1 VIASAAMMRRLATT
15 TALVLLTACGGT
27 PAPADAP
34 VSATAAAGSL
44 APAAPSAPPAV
55 DVWAGVL
62 SGGATYTL
70 SGGGGQT
77 LVATAVDA
85 RALGKG
91 RTVRL
96 KWTIGGADHAGAP
109 SQVAADAEA
118 VHLLDASL
126 EDADVVDALAAPSP
140 WPRHSRSVPV
150 QTRVDGL
157 YAQVWRGADDVVV
170 CYGEGPPPDAPP
182 CEDVCF
188 AEMCVSPR
196 GGVVELGGTWAPN
209 FETYTAAGYERFRET
224 LTFVGSTAK

>member
-1 VIASAAMMRRLATT
+1 MIAFAAMTRRIQTGLA
-15 TALVLLTACGGT
+15 ALALLSACGGT

-34 VSATAAAGSL
+34 VAASGS
-44 APAAPSAPPAV
+44 PVSAAPPTAPPAV

-62 SGGATYTL
+62 AGGATYVL
-70 SGGGGQT
+70 QGGAGLKLQAV
-77 LVATAVDA
+77 VASP

-91 RTVRL
+91 QTVRL
-96 KWTIGGADHAGAP
+96 QWSVGGAPHVGAP
-109 SQVAADAEA
+109 SQVAADADA

-140 WPRHSRSVPV
+140 WPRQSRPVPV

-157 YAQVWRGADDVVV
+157 YAQVWRGPDDVVV

-188 AEMCVSPR
+188 AELCVSQKA
-196 GGVVELGGTWAPN
+196 GIIELGGTWAPN
-209 FETYTAAGYERFRET
+209 FEAFTAAGYERFRET
-224 LTFVGSTAK
+224 LTFVGTPTK

>member
-1 VIASAAMMRRLATT
+1 MIAFAAMTRRIQTGLA
-15 TALVLLTACGGT
+15 ALALLPSCGGT

-34 VSATAAAGSL
+34 AATGGPATA
-44 APAAPSAPPAV
+44 PALPTEPPTV

-62 SGGATYTL
+62 TGGATYVL
-70 SGGGGQT
+70 NGGAGLKLQAV
-77 LVATAVDA
+77 VAGP

-91 RTVRL
+91 QTVRL
-96 KWTIGGADHAGAP
+96 EWSVAGAAHAGAP

-140 WPRHSRSVPV
+140 WPRQSRPVPV

-188 AEMCVSPR
+188 AELCVSSKA
-196 GGVVELGGTWAPN
+196 GIVELGGTWAPN
-209 FETYTAAGYERFRET
+209 FEAFTAAGYERFRET
-224 LTFVGSTAK
+224 LTFVGGKAK